1 MGLTQEV
8 ASYVAK
14 TRFRDLPSEVVGLA
28 RGFILD
34 GLGVALAG
42 STDECARIVQHIFA
56 KWAAAR
62 KPWCS
67 ERAYPLPCRR
77 LL

>member
-8 ASYVAK
+8 ASFVAT
-14 TRFRDLPSEVVGLA
+14 TRYRDIPHEVIQLA

-42 STDECARIVQHIFA
+42 S
-56 KWAAAR
+56 AASEGGF
-62 KPWCS
+62 S
-67 ERAYPLPCRR
+67 ERCGRPRHGL
-77 LL
+77 